1 MVPTEVIEREGLT
14 NSVPKRKGRPGKE
27 RTINFLQSKK
37 NDQKWTVAR
46 KPGVRQQKKML
57 ALVIS
62 AGVKM
67 VMSNHTYKVGDSFYH
82 QAEGGAI
89 GLELTGAVSRPFM
102 IRWDRLYLEKVRK
115 AGVTMRMYERYIDDS
130 NQIAVVPP
138 PGAKY
143 DGNKN
148 KVVIDIENINENE
161 QDENRLARILT
172 DIANT
177 IQEGIVMVE
186 DTPSR
191 NPDGKLP
198 ILDMKVWM
206 DEADRVVYQHY
217 EKPLNTTRVLSAQ
230 SAQSANC
237 KKSVH
242 VQECVRRILNT
253 SSRLDWQE
261 TVAPILTDY
270 MKRMMEGG
278 YDERYRMSTIKHA
291 LRIHD
296 RMLEEHQEGIRP
308 IHRPHDWQAETRR
321 LDKKRKR
328 NAWSTRGGYIAP
340 IFVPATPNSEIV
352 NLLKDVVEE
361 EVQGA
366 GERWKDCQEYYAEV
380 KPNRNP
386 RLHRCELPGMQ
397 EWWWTGWPMQERQH
411 TL

>member
-1 MVPTEVIEREGLT
+1 MIVNHYADSIGRKNECMSSEEMRAGFEEFNGYEDNIRKQCKVISMDVKALYPSMSWDAIVTAVKEMIMESGLLIESLDWREIGKYIAVMVPTEVIEREGLT

-67 VMSNHTYKVGDSFYH
+67 VMSNHTYKVGDIFYH

-161 QDENRLARILT
+161 QDEDRLARILT

-177 IQEGIVMVE
+177 IQEGI
-186 DTPSR
+186 
-191 NPDGKLP
+191 G
-198 ILDMKVWM
+198 
-206 DEADRVVYQHY
+206 
-217 EKPLNTTRVLSAQ
+217 
-230 SAQSANC
+230 
-237 KKSVH
+237 
-242 VQECVRRILNT
+242 
-253 SSRLDWQE
+253 
-261 TVAPILTDY
+261 
-270 MKRMMEGG
+270 
-278 YDERYRMSTIKHA
+278 
-291 LRIHD
+291 
-296 RMLEEHQEGIRP
+296 
-308 IHRPHDWQAETRR
+308 
-321 LDKKRKR
+321 
-328 NAWSTRGGYIAP
+328 
-340 IFVPATPNSEIV
+340 
-352 NLLKDVVEE
+352 
-361 EVQGA
+361 
-366 GERWKDCQEYYAEV
+366 
-380 KPNRNP
+380 
-386 RLHRCELPGMQ
+386 
-397 EWWWTGWPMQERQH
+397 
-411 TL
+411 